1 MSLMSYEEMKA
12 TLGRE
17 LKIGPVDK
25 EGTIL
30 PLDDEDCIQPI
41 GFDFRIGNEIWLWS
55 TQKVVNPDIEEV
67 YLKPG
72 ESAVIKTYEYL
83 QVPPDMAGMI
93 QSKVSWVSLG
103 ISHISTTIDPTFR
116 GHLAIAIANLG
127 VKDLPLKYKSK
138 FATGIFYKLNNET
151 KMEFVRP
158 HQDLKK
164 IIQVFANERGIDYLA
179 EKRKEPKDATLP
191 VLLEEIQWRGKPFD
205 TIYFLLTKCDERLVT
220 LENTVRGE
228 SNLRDRVKE
237 LEVWKEQKREKSTL
251 WWIAIVTLIA
261 SVVAAIISLMLGK
274 LWGVI

>member
-1 MSLMSYEEMKA
+1 MKA
-12 TLGRE
+12 ALGKE

-25 EGTIL
+25 EGKIL

-55 TQKVVNPDIEEV
+55 IQDVVNPDVEEV

-72 ESAVIKTYEYL
+72 ESAVIKTHEYL
-83 QVPPDMAGMI
+83 QVPPDVAGII

-116 GHLAIAIANLG
+116 GHLAIAITNLG
-127 VKDLPLKYKSK
+127 VKDIPLKYRSK
-138 FATGIFYKLNNET
+138 FATGIFFKLDT
-151 KMEFVRP
+151 KTEKKFVRS
-158 HQDLKK
+158 HQDLKD
-164 IIQVFANERGIDYLA
+164 IIQVFENKSGVEYLA

-205 TIYFLLTKCDERLVT
+205 TIYLLLTKCDERLVT
-220 LENTVRGE
+220 LEDTVKGE

-237 LEVWKEQKREKSTL
+237 LEIWKEKKREKSTL
-251 WWIAIVTLIA
+251 WWIAIVTVVA
-261 SVVAAIISLMLGK
+261 SVVAVIITFMLGR
-274 LWGVI
+274 LGG